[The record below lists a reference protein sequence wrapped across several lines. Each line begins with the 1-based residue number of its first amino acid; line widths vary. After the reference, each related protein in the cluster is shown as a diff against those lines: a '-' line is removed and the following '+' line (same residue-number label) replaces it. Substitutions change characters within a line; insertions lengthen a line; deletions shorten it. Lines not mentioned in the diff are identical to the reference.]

1 MPMSDPLFLVA
12 PETDKRELAA
22 FAGSVLRNVDAVRR
36 AYSEHRSARWVLV
49 DASALALFADS
60 VEVHNTWH
68 RVLFLERA
76 RAARRELLHALFR
89 VVVAPDEGVRLLP
102 NAELKEVMGD
112 EHAADLIIGGVV
124 DPDDRRL
131 IVYRGNL
138 DRLVIPFDWFRS
150 SAKGPRPDFNAFSVI
165 DSGQTI
171 RLGDYEAATDAV
183 LYDFDSEARRRMRQ
197 KEIGADGTF
206 GGSLRRL
213 RLQKGL
219 SRSDFAPISAKT
231 IARIERGEVEEPHD
245 ETLAT
250 IAKRLGVKAD
260 DIKSF

>member
-1 MPMSDPLFLVA
+1 MSDPLFLVA
-12 PETDKRELAA
+12 PETDKRELDV
-22 FAGSVLRNVDAVRR
+22 FAGDVLRSVDAVRR

-49 DASALALFADS
+49 DASALALFADA
-60 VEVHNTWH
+60 VQAHNTWH

-102 NAELKEVMGD
+102 SMELREAMGD

-131 IVYRGNL
+131 ILYRGNL
-138 DRLVIPFDWFRS
+138 DRLVVPFDWFRS

-171 RLGDYEAATDAV
+171 KLGDYEAATDAM
-183 LYDFDSEARRRMRQ
+183 LYEFDADARRRMRQ
-197 KEIGADGTF
+197 REIGADNTF

-231 IARIERGEVEEPHD
+231 IARLERGEVEEPQD
-245 ETLAT
+245 ETLLT
-250 IAKRLGVKAD
+250 IAKRLGLKLD
-260 DIKSF
+260 EIKSF